1 MQLNTSPTA
10 APPSSTRPRQLATSL
25 IVFGCFVGVIGMVGF
40 FSWPGIALIGLGHAL
55 ILVGS
60 VWGRSWRT
68 SLFGVL
74 GIAVIWAMVYRGA
87 VTQLL

>member
-1 MQLNTSPTA
+1 M
-10 APPSSTRPRQLATSL
+10 
-25 IVFGCFVGVIGMVGF
+25 IGMVGF
-40 FSWPGIALIGLGHAL
+40 FSWPGAVLIGLGHLL
-55 ILVGS
+55 IMIVS

-68 SLFGVL
+68 ALLGML